1 MDVDLEAEPGKQYL
15 VKWCGLQ
22 YDSCTWESA
31 ADLVKWGAEAELQCA
46 SLLSS
51 VGWARETVAVQVNT
65 YRVALDSWRR
75 WGTG

>member
-31 ADLVKWGAEAELQCA
+31 ADLVKWGAEAELARFQSLEPITA
-46 SLLSS
+46 SAE
-51 VGWARETVAVQVNT
+51 ARKVSEPYVMKP
-65 YRVALDSWRR
+65 
-75 WGTG
+75 